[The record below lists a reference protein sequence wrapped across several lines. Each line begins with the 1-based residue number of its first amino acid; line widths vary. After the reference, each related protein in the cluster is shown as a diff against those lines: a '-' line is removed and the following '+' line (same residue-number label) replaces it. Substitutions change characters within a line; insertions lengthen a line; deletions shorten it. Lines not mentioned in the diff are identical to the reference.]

1 MAKPTLKCF
10 ELLCFPARG
19 GAFRGHALHE
29 GGQLDARA
37 AHSVEIREHVVEL
50 EAARIL
56 DDNVEKIR
64 DGGGRR
70 LDLLPQVGGQGAT
83 EALVRAL
90 GRQPASPSASRGAL
104 RGTPHPNSR

>member
-1 MAKPTLKCF
+1 MAKPTLKGF
-10 ELLCFPARG
+10 ELLFFPALG

-37 AHSVEIREHVVEL
+37 AHPVEIREHVVEI

-56 DDNVEKIR
+56 DDDVEKIG

-70 LDLLPQVGGQGAT
+70 LDLLPQVGGQGAI
-83 EALVRAL
+83 EALVRDL
-90 GRQPASPSASRGAL
+90 GRQLGFSFSFERCPSGAS
-104 RGTPHPNSR
+104 HPNSG